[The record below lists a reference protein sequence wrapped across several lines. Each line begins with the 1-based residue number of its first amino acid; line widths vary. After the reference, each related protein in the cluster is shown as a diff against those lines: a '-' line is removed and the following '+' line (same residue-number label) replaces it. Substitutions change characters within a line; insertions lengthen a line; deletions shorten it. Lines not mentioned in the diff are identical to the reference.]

1 MANKEAEK
9 ILKEDLGVKSLR
21 SFPRDITIAY
31 NDSKH
36 ILTMTLLPK
45 AVGLGKGNAV
55 NMQDNAAAFEAWCFI
70 IKAYTNIKNL
80 KIMLD
85 IMLDI
90 DGVVNDRYV
99 GGRPSNG
106 HLGRFLYRILKFKEQ
121 YGTCKEQYGTW
132 FVLSDELEAMRKSFA
147 DFLSSGKFVNNE
159 PSKEAEDDEDALGTE
174 GYVEKR
180 FCDDDSLGKLIL
192 GFSGK
197 NVVMNRQ
204 LPVGLF
210 KDEKFDA
217 TAVFTGKKSAID
229 FWLLYNNE
237 LNIYELKAK
246 NKMVGILT
254 EIFFYSN
261 YMRDVYWHNS
271 LETKQNVTIRNPQT
285 TDRSYDKLCDGIENI
300 TQITGWILADEFH
313 PLITD
318 DVINVMNDNGIE
330 SELQYDK
337 KQYDLKIDINVHK

>member
-1 MANKEAEK
+1 MANKEAVK
-9 ILKEDLGVKSLR
+9 ILKDDLGVESLR
-21 SFPRDITIAY
+21 SFPKNIHIHY
-31 NDSKH
+31 NDSEH
-36 ILTMTLLPK
+36 ILTMMLLPK
-45 AVGLGKGNAV
+45 AVGLVKGDYV

-80 KIMLD
+80 KIK
-85 IMLDI
+85 LDI

-99 GGRPSNG
+99 GEIPSNG

-121 YGTCKEQYGTW
+121 YGKW
-132 FVLSDELEAMRKSFA
+132 FVLSDVLEAMRKNFA
-147 DFLSSGKFVNNE
+147 DFLSSGEFVNNE
-159 PSKEAEDDEDALGTE
+159 PSQEAEDDEDALGTE
-174 GYVEKR
+174 GYIEKR
-180 FCDDDSLGKLIL
+180 FCDDDSRGKKIL
-192 GFSGK
+192 GFKGK

-210 KDEKFDA
+210 KDKKSDA

-229 FWLLYNNE
+229 FWVLNGNE
-237 LNIYELKAK
+237 FNIYELKAK

-261 YMRDVYWHNS
+261 YMRDVCWHKS
-271 LETKQNVTIRNPQT
+271 LETKQNVTIRNPKK
-285 TDRSYDKLCDGIENI
+285 TDRSYNKLCDGIKNI
-300 TQITGWILADEFH
+300 TKITGWILADEFH

-318 DVINVMNDNGIE
+318 AVINIMNDNGIE
-330 SELQYDK
+330 SELQYNK

>member
-1 MANKEAEK
+1 MANQDAVK
-9 ILKEDLGVKSLR
+9 ILNKNLGVELR
-21 SFPRDITIAY
+21 AFPRDIKIVY
-31 NDSKH
+31 DDSKH
-36 ILTMTLLPK
+36 ILTMTLLTK
-45 AVGLGKGNAV
+45 AVGLGKGDAV

-70 IKAYTNIKNL
+70 IKAKTYIDDLEIK
-80 KIMLD
+80 LD
-85 IMLDI
+85 VEGLTSDMYDKDI
-90 DGVVNDRYV
+90 
-99 GGRPSNG
+99 PSTG
-106 HLGRFLYRILKFKEQ
+106 HFGRFLYRILKFKEQ
-121 YGTCKEQYGTW
+121 YGTW
-132 FVLSDELEAMRKSFA
+132 FLLSDELEAMRKNFA
-147 DFLSSGKFVNNE
+147 AFLSSGKFVNNE

-210 KDEKFDA
+210 KDEKSDA

-300 TQITGWILADEFH
+300 TKITGWILADEFH
-313 PLITD
+313 SLITD
-318 DVINVMNDNGIE
+318 SVIMIMNHNE
-330 SELQYDK
+330 TKSELLYRK
-337 KQYDLKIDINVHK
+337 KQYDLKVDIKVHK

>member
-9 ILKEDLGVKSLR
+9 ILKDDLGVKSLR

-31 NDSKH
+31 DDSKH

-45 AVGLGKGNAV
+45 AVGLGKGDAV

-70 IKAYTNIKNL
+70 IKAYTNINNL
-80 KIMLD
+80 K

-99 GGRPSNG
+99 GGIPSNG

-121 YGTCKEQYGTW
+121 YGKW
-132 FVLSDELEAMRKSFA
+132 FFLSDVLEAMRKNFA

-159 PSKEAEDDEDALGTE
+159 PSKEAEDDEDVLGTE
-174 GYVEKR
+174 GYIEKR
-180 FCDDDSLGKLIL
+180 FCADDSCGKSIL
-192 GFSGK
+192 KVSGK

-210 KDEKFDA
+210 KDKKSVENSI
-217 TAVFTGKKSAID
+217 FTGKKSAID
-229 FWLLYNNE
+229 FWLLDGNE
-237 LNIYELKAK
+237 FNIYELKAK

-261 YMRDVYWHNS
+261 YMRNVYWHNS
-271 LETKQNVTIRNPQT
+271 LETKQNVEILNPKK
-285 TDRSYDKLCDGIENI
+285 TDRSYDKLCDGIKSI
-300 TQITGWILADEFH
+300 TKITGWLLADEFH
-313 PLITD
+313 PAITD
-318 DVINVMNDNGIE
+318 DVINIMNNNGIKN
-330 SELQYDK
+330 ELHYDK

>member
-1 MANKEAEK
+1 MANQDAVK
-9 ILKEDLGVKSLR
+9 ILKENLGVKLR
-21 SFPRDITIAY
+21 AFPIDITIAY
-31 NDSKH
+31 DDSEH

-45 AVGLGKGNAV
+45 AVGLGKGDAV

-70 IKAYTNIKNL
+70 IKAKTSIDDLRIK
-80 KIMLD
+80 LD
-85 IMLDI
+85 VEGLSSDMYDKDI
-90 DGVVNDRYV
+90 
-99 GGRPSNG
+99 PSTG
-106 HLGRFLYRILKFKEQ
+106 HFGRFLYRILKFKEQ
-121 YGTCKEQYGTW
+121 YGTW
-132 FVLSDELEAMRKSFA
+132 FLLSDELKDMRKNFA
-147 DFLSSGKFVNNE
+147 AFLSSGKFVNNE
-159 PSKEAEDDEDALGTE
+159 PSKEAEDDEDALGKE

-192 GFSGK
+192 GFSGE

-210 KDEKFDA
+210 KGEKSDG
-217 TAVFTGKKSAID
+217 TAAFTGKKSAID

-271 LETKQNVTIRNPQT
+271 LETKQNVEILNPQK
-285 TDRSYDKLCDGIENI
+285 TDRSYNKLCKGIENI
-300 TQITGWILADEFH
+300 TKITGCILADEFH

-318 DVINVMNDNGIE
+318 DVISIMNHNVTGN
-330 SELQYDK
+330 ELQYDK

>member
-1 MANKEAEK
+1 MANQDAVK
-9 ILKEDLGVKSLR
+9 ILKENLGVKLR
-21 SFPRDITIAY
+21 AFPRDITIAY

-45 AVGLGKGNAV
+45 AVGLGKGDAV
-55 NMQDNAAAFEAWCFI
+55 NMQENAAAFEAWCFI
-70 IKAYTNIKNL
+70 IKAKTSIDDLEIK
-80 KIMLD
+80 LD
-85 IMLDI
+85 VEGLTSDMYDKDI
-90 DGVVNDRYV
+90 
-99 GGRPSNG
+99 PSTG
-106 HLGRFLYRILKFKEQ
+106 HFGRFLYRILKFKEQ
-121 YGTCKEQYGTW
+121 YGTW
-132 FVLSDELEAMRKSFA
+132 FFSLSDKLEDMRKKFA

-192 GFSGK
+192 GFSGE

-210 KDEKFDA
+210 KGEKSDA

-229 FWLLYNNE
+229 FWLLYKNE

-285 TDRSYDKLCDGIENI
+285 TDRSYDKLCNGIKSI
-300 TQITGWILADEFH
+300 TKITGWLLADEFH
-313 PLITD
+313 PAITD
-318 DVINVMNDNGIE
+318 DVINIMNNNGIKN
-330 SELQYDK
+330 ELQYDK
-337 KQYDLKIDINVHK
+337 KQYDLKIDINVHE

>member
-9 ILKEDLGVKSLR
+9 ILKDDLGVKSLR

-31 NDSKH
+31 DDSKH

-45 AVGLGKGNAV
+45 AVGLGKGDAV

-85 IMLDI
+85 I

-99 GGRPSNG
+99 GGIPSNG

-121 YGTCKEQYGTW
+121 YGTW
-132 FVLSDELEAMRKSFA
+132 FFLSDELEAMRKNFA

-159 PSKEAEDDEDALGTE
+159 PSKEAEDDEDVLGTE
-174 GYVEKR
+174 GYVETR
-180 FCDDDSLGKLIL
+180 FCADDSHGKTIL
-192 GFSGK
+192 CFKGK
-197 NVVMNRQ
+197 DVVRNRQ

-210 KDEKFDA
+210 KDKKSDV

-237 LNIYELKAK
+237 LNIYELKAN

-261 YMRDVYWHNS
+261 YMRNVYWHNS
-271 LETKQNVTIRNPQT
+271 LETKQNVEILNPKK
-285 TDRSYDKLCDGIENI
+285 TDRSYDKLCDGIKSI
-300 TQITGWILADEFH
+300 TKITGWLLADEFH
-313 PLITD
+313 PAITD
-318 DVINVMNDNGIE
+318 DVINIMNNNGIKN
-330 SELQYDK
+330 ELQYDK

>member
-1 MANKEAEK
+1 MANQEAVK
-9 ILKEDLGVKSLR
+9 ILKENLGVKNLR
-21 SFPRDITIAY
+21 AFPRDITIAY
-31 NDSKH
+31 DDSKH

-45 AVGLGKGNAV
+45 AVGLGKGDAV

-70 IKAYTNIKNL
+70 IKAKTSIDDLRIK
-80 KIMLD
+80 LD
-85 IMLDI
+85 VEGLTSDMYDKDI
-90 DGVVNDRYV
+90 
-99 GGRPSNG
+99 PSTG

-121 YGTCKEQYGTW
+121 YDKW
-132 FVLSDELEAMRKSFA
+132 FSLSGELEAMREKFA
-147 DFLSSGKFVNNE
+147 EFLRSSEFVNNE
-159 PSKEAEDDEDALGTE
+159 PSKEAEDDEDVLGTE

-192 GFSGK
+192 GFSGE

-210 KDEKFDA
+210 KGEKSDA
-217 TAVFTGKKSAID
+217 NAVFTGKKSAID
-229 FWLLYNNE
+229 FWLLYNNK

-271 LETKQNVTIRNPQT
+271 LETKQNVEILNPKK
-285 TDRSYDKLCDGIENI
+285 TDRSYNKLCDGIKNI
-300 TQITGWILADEFH
+300 TKITGWILADEFH
-313 PLITD
+313 PLITE
-318 DVINVMNDNGIE
+318 DVINIMNDNGIK

-337 KQYDLKIDINVHK
+337 KQYDLTIDINVHK

>member
-9 ILKEDLGVKSLR
+9 ILKDDLGVKSLR

-45 AVGLGKGNAV
+45 AVGIGKGDAV

-70 IKAYTNIKNL
+70 IKAKTSIDDL
-80 KIMLD
+80 KIKLD
-85 IMLDI
+85 VEGLTSDMYDKDI
-90 DGVVNDRYV
+90 H
-99 GGRPSNG
+99 STG
-106 HLGRFLYRILKFKEQ
+106 HFGRFLYRILKFKEQ
-121 YGTCKEQYGTW
+121 YGTW
-132 FVLSDELEAMRKSFA
+132 FFLSDELEDMRKNFA
-147 DFLSSGKFVNNE
+147 AFLSSGKFVNNE

-192 GFSGK
+192 GFSGE

-210 KDEKFDA
+210 KGEKSDG

-271 LETKQNVTIRNPQT
+271 LETKQNVEILNPQK
-285 TDRSYDKLCDGIENI
+285 TDRSYNKLCKGIENI
-300 TQITGWILADEFH
+300 TKITGCILADEFH

-318 DVINVMNDNGIE
+318 DVISIMNHNVTGN
-330 SELQYDK
+330 ELQYDK

>member
-9 ILKEDLGVKSLR
+9 ILKDDLGVKSLR

-45 AVGLGKGNAV
+45 AVGLGKGDAV

-70 IKAYTNIKNL
+70 IKAKTSIDDL
-80 KIMLD
+80 KIKLD
-85 IMLDI
+85 VEGLTSDMYDKDI
-90 DGVVNDRYV
+90 
-99 GGRPSNG
+99 PSTG
-106 HLGRFLYRILKFKEQ
+106 HFGRFLYRILKFKEQ
-121 YGTCKEQYGTW
+121 YGTW
-132 FVLSDELEAMRKSFA
+132 FFLSDELEDMRKNFA

-192 GFSGK
+192 GFSGE
-197 NVVMNRQ
+197 NVVINRQ

-210 KDEKFDA
+210 KGEKSDG

-237 LNIYELKAK
+237 LNIYELKAN

-271 LETKQNVTIRNPQT
+271 LETKQNVRICNTQK
-285 TDRSYDKLCDGIENI
+285 TDRSYNKLCNGIKNI
-300 TQITGWILADEFH
+300 TKITGFILADEFH

-318 DVINVMNDNGIE
+318 AVISIMNHNGTE
-330 SELQYDK
+330 NELQYDK
-337 KQYDLKIDINVHK
+337 KQYDLKIDIQVHKKE

>member
-1 MANKEAEK
+1 MANKEAVK
-9 ILKEDLGVKSLR
+9 ILKDDLGVESLR
-21 SFPRDITIAY
+21 SFPKNIHIHY
-31 NDSKH
+31 NDSEH
-36 ILTMTLLPK
+36 ILTMMLLPK
-45 AVGLGKGNAV
+45 AVGLVKGDYV

-80 KIMLD
+80 KIK
-85 IMLDI
+85 LDI

-99 GGRPSNG
+99 GEIPSNG

-121 YGTCKEQYGTW
+121 YGKW
-132 FVLSDELEAMRKSFA
+132 FVLSDVLEAMRKNFA
-147 DFLSSGKFVNNE
+147 DFLSSGEFVNNE

-192 GFSGK
+192 GFSGE

-210 KDEKFDA
+210 KGEKSDA

-229 FWLLYNNE
+229 FWLLCKNG
-237 LNIYELKAK
+237 LNIYELKAN

-261 YMRDVYWHNS
+261 YMRDVCWHKS
-271 LETKQNVTIRNPQT
+271 LETKQNVTIRNPQK
-285 TDRSYDKLCDGIENI
+285 TDRSYNKLCDGIENI
-300 TQITGWILADEFH
+300 TKITGWILADEFH

-318 DVINVMNDNGIE
+318 AVINIMNDNGIE
-330 SELQYDK
+330 SELQYNK

>member
-9 ILKEDLGVKSLR
+9 ILKDDLGVKSLR

-31 NDSKH
+31 DDSKH

-45 AVGLGKGNAV
+45 AVGLGKGDAV

-85 IMLDI
+85 I

-99 GGRPSNG
+99 GGIPSNG

-121 YGTCKEQYGTW
+121 YGTW
-132 FVLSDELEAMRKSFA
+132 FFLSDELEAMRKNFA

-159 PSKEAEDDEDALGTE
+159 PSKEAEDDEDVLGTE
-174 GYVEKR
+174 GYVETR
-180 FCDDDSLGKLIL
+180 FCADDSHGKTIL
-192 GFSGK
+192 CFEGK
-197 NVVMNRQ
+197 DVVRNRQ

-210 KDEKFDA
+210 KDKKSDV

-237 LNIYELKAK
+237 LNIYELKAN

-261 YMRDVYWHNS
+261 YMRNVYWHNS
-271 LETKQNVTIRNPQT
+271 LETKQ
-285 TDRSYDKLCDGIENI
+285 
-300 TQITGWILADEFH
+300 
-313 PLITD
+313 
-318 DVINVMNDNGIE
+318 
-330 SELQYDK
+330 
-337 KQYDLKIDINVHK
+337 KIGRAHV

>member
-1 MANKEAEK
+1 MANQDAVK
-9 ILKEDLGVKSLR
+9 ILKENLGVKNLR
-21 SFPRDITIAY
+21 AFPRDITIAY
-31 NDSKH
+31 DDSKH

-45 AVGLGKGNAV
+45 AVGLGKGDAV

-70 IKAYTNIKNL
+70 IKAKTSIDDLVIK
-80 KIMLD
+80 LD
-85 IMLDI
+85 VEGLTSDMYDKDI
-90 DGVVNDRYV
+90 
-99 GGRPSNG
+99 PFTG

-121 YGTCKEQYGTW
+121 YGKW
-132 FVLSDELEAMRKSFA
+132 FFLSDVLEAMRKNFV

-159 PSKEAEDDEDALGTE
+159 PSKEAEDDEDVLGTE
-174 GYVEKR
+174 GYIEKR
-180 FCDDDSLGKLIL
+180 FCADDSRGKSIL
-192 GFSGK
+192 KVSGK

-210 KDEKFDA
+210 KDKKSDA

-229 FWLLYNNE
+229 FWVLDGNE
-237 LNIYELKAK
+237 FNIYELKAK

-271 LETKQNVTIRNPQT
+271 LETKQNVKIRNPKK
-285 TDRSYDKLCDGIENI
+285 TDRSYNKLCDGIKNI
-300 TQITGWILADEFH
+300 TKITGWILADEFH

-318 DVINVMNDNGIE
+318 ATDAVINIMNDNGIE
-330 SELQYDK
+330 SELQYNK

>member
-1 MANKEAEK
+1 MANQDAVK
-9 ILKEDLGVKSLR
+9 ILKENLGVKLR
-21 SFPRDITIAY
+21 AFPRDITIAY
-31 NDSKH
+31 DDSK
-36 ILTMTLLPK
+36 LTMTLLPK
-45 AVGLGKGNAV
+45 AVGLGKGDAV

-85 IMLDI
+85 I

-99 GGRPSNG
+99 GGIPSNG

-121 YGTCKEQYGTW
+121 YGKW
-132 FVLSDELEAMRKSFA
+132 FFLSDVLEAMRKNFA

-159 PSKEAEDDEDALGTE
+159 PSKEAEDDEDVLGTE

-180 FCDDDSLGKLIL
+180 FCDDGSKREEIL
-192 GFSGK
+192 EVQGK

-210 KDEKFDA
+210 KNEKSDA

-229 FWLLYNNE
+229 FWLLDKNE

-261 YMRDVYWHNS
+261 YMRDVYWHKS
-271 LETKQNVTIRNPQT
+271 LEKKDNVTIRNPQK
-285 TDRSYDKLCDGIENI
+285 TDRSYNKLCGGIENI
-300 TQITGWILADEFH
+300 TKITGWILADEFH

-318 DVINVMNDNGIE
+318 AVINIMNDNGIE

-337 KQYDLKIDINVHK
+337 KQYDLKIDIFRHKE

>member
-1 MANKEAEK
+1 MANQDAVK
-9 ILKEDLGVKSLR
+9 ILKENLGVKLR
-21 SFPRDITIAY
+21 AFPRDITIAY
-31 NDSKH
+31 DDSEH

-45 AVGLGKGNAV
+45 AVGLGKGDAV

-70 IKAYTNIKNL
+70 IKAKTSIDDLRIK
-80 KIMLD
+80 LD
-85 IMLDI
+85 VEGLSSDMYDKDI
-90 DGVVNDRYV
+90 
-99 GGRPSNG
+99 PSTG
-106 HLGRFLYRILKFKEQ
+106 HFGRFLYRILKFKEQ
-121 YGTCKEQYGTW
+121 YGTW
-132 FVLSDELEAMRKSFA
+132 FLLSDELKDMRKNFA
-147 DFLSSGKFVNNE
+147 AFLSSGKFVNNE

-192 GFSGK
+192 GFSGE

-204 LPVGLF
+204 LPVWLF
-210 KDEKFDA
+210 KGEKSDG

-271 LETKQNVTIRNPQT
+271 LETKQNVEILNPQK
-285 TDRSYDKLCDGIENI
+285 TDRSYNKLCKGIENI
-300 TQITGWILADEFH
+300 TKITGCILADEFH

-318 DVINVMNDNGIE
+318 DVISIMNHNVTGN
-330 SELQYDK
+330 ELQYDK

>member
-9 ILKEDLGVKSLR
+9 ILKDDLGVKSLR

-45 AVGLGKGNAV
+45 AVGLGKGDAV

-70 IKAYTNIKNL
+70 IKAKTSIDDL
-80 KIMLD
+80 KIKLD
-85 IMLDI
+85 VEGLTSDMYDKDI
-90 DGVVNDRYV
+90 
-99 GGRPSNG
+99 PSTG
-106 HLGRFLYRILKFKEQ
+106 HFGRFLYRILKFKEQ
-121 YGTCKEQYGTW
+121 YGTW
-132 FVLSDELEAMRKSFA
+132 FFLSDELEDMRKNFA

-192 GFSGK
+192 GFSGE
-197 NVVMNRQ
+197 NVVINRQ

-210 KDEKFDA
+210 KGEKSDG

-237 LNIYELKAK
+237 LNIYELKAN

-271 LETKQNVTIRNPQT
+271 LETKQNVRICNTQK
-285 TDRSYDKLCDGIENI
+285 TDRSYNKLCNGIKNI
-300 TQITGWILADEFH
+300 TKITGCILADEFH

-318 DVINVMNDNGIE
+318 AVISIMNHNGTE
-330 SELQYDK
+330 NELQYDK
-337 KQYDLKIDINVHK
+337 KQYDLKIDIQVHKKE

>member
-1 MANKEAEK
+1 MANQDAVK
-9 ILKEDLGVKSLR
+9 ILKENLGVKLR
-21 SFPRDITIAY
+21 AFPRDITIAY
-31 NDSKH
+31 DDSEH

-45 AVGLGKGNAV
+45 AVGLGKGDAV

-85 IMLDI
+85 I

-106 HLGRFLYRILKFKEQ
+106 HLGRFLYRILKFQ
-121 YGTCKEQYGTW
+121 EQYGTW
-132 FVLSDELEAMRKSFA
+132 FSLSDELEAMRKSFA

-159 PSKEAEDDEDALGTE
+159 PSKEAEDDEDVLGTE

-180 FCDDDSLGKLIL
+180 FCDDHSLGKSIL
-192 GFSGK
+192 SFDGR

-210 KDEKFDA
+210 KDEKSDA

-229 FWLLYNNE
+229 FWLLYKNE

-261 YMRDVYWHNS
+261 YMRDVYWHKS
-271 LETKQNVTIRNPQT
+271 LETKQNVKILNPQK
-285 TDRSYDKLCDGIENI
+285 TDRSYDKLCKGINNI
-300 TQITGWILADEFH
+300 TKITGWILADEFH

-318 DVINVMNDNGIE
+318 ATDAVINIMNDNGIE
-330 SELQYDK
+330 NELQYNK
-337 KQYDLKIDINVHK
+337 KRYVLRIDIGFHEE

>member
-1 MANKEAEK
+1 MANQDAVK
-9 ILKEDLGVKSLR
+9 ILKENLGVKLR
-21 SFPRDITIAY
+21 AFPRDITIAY
-31 NDSKH
+31 DDSEH

-45 AVGLGKGNAV
+45 AVGLGKGDAV

-85 IMLDI
+85 I
-90 DGVVNDRYV
+90 DGVCNDRYV
-99 GGRPSNG
+99 DGIPSNG

-121 YGTCKEQYGTW
+121 YGKW
-132 FVLSDELEAMRKSFA
+132 FLLSDELEAMRKNFA
-147 DFLSSGKFVNNE
+147 DFLRSGKFVNNE
-159 PSKEAEDDEDALGTE
+159 PSKEAEDDEDVLGTE

-180 FCDDDSLGKLIL
+180 FCDDGSKREEIL
-192 GFSGK
+192 EVQGK

-210 KDEKFDA
+210 KNEKSDA

-229 FWLLYNNE
+229 FWLLDKNE

-261 YMRDVYWHNS
+261 YMRDVYWHKS
-271 LETKQNVTIRNPQT
+271 LEKKDNVTIRNPQK
-285 TDRSYDKLCDGIENI
+285 TDRSYNKLCGGIENI
-300 TQITGWILADEFH
+300 TKITGWILADEFH

-318 DVINVMNDNGIE
+318 AVINIMNDNGIE

-337 KQYDLKIDINVHK
+337 KQYDLKIDIFRHKE

>member
-9 ILKEDLGVKSLR
+9 ILKDDLGVKSLR

-45 AVGLGKGNAV
+45 AVGLGKGDAV

-70 IKAYTNIKNL
+70 IKAKTSIDDLRIK
-80 KIMLD
+80 LD
-85 IMLDI
+85 VEGLASDMYDKDI
-90 DGVVNDRYV
+90 
-99 GGRPSNG
+99 PSTG
-106 HLGRFLYRILKFKEQ
+106 HFGRFLYRILKFKEQ
-121 YGTCKEQYGTW
+121 YGTW
-132 FVLSDELEAMRKSFA
+132 FLLSDELKDMRKNFA
-147 DFLSSGKFVNNE
+147 AFLSSGKFVNNE

-192 GFSGK
+192 GFSGE

-210 KDEKFDA
+210 KGEKSDG

-271 LETKQNVTIRNPQT
+271 LETKQNVEILNPQK
-285 TDRSYDKLCDGIENI
+285 TDRSYNKLCKGIENI
-300 TQITGWILADEFH
+300 TKITGCILADEFH

-318 DVINVMNDNGIE
+318 DVISIMNHNVTGN
-330 SELQYDK
+330 ELQYDK

>member
-9 ILKEDLGVKSLR
+9 ILKDDLGVKSLR
-21 SFPRDITIAY
+21 SFPKNINVHYY
-31 NDSKH
+31 NDSEY
-36 ILTMTLLPK
+36 ILTMTLSSK
-45 AVGLGKGNAV
+45 AAGLDKGV

-85 IMLDI
+85 I

-99 GGRPSNG
+99 GGIPSNG

-121 YGTCKEQYGTW
+121 YGKW
-132 FVLSDELEAMRKSFA
+132 FFLSDVLEAMRKNFA

-159 PSKEAEDDEDALGTE
+159 PSKEAEDDEDVLGTE
-174 GYVEKR
+174 GYIEKR
-180 FCDDDSLGKLIL
+180 FCADDSRGKSIL
-192 GFSGK
+192 KVSGK
-197 NVVMNRQ
+197 NFVMNRQ

-210 KDEKFDA
+210 KDKKSVENSI
-217 TAVFTGKKSAID
+217 FTGKKSAID
-229 FWLLYNNE
+229 FWLLDGNE
-237 LNIYELKAK
+237 FNIYELKAK

-261 YMRDVYWHNS
+261 YVRDVYWHKKLQKESCNVR
-271 LETKQNVTIRNPQT
+271 LESPET
-285 TDRSYDKLCDGIENI
+285 TNRDYDKLCSISNGISK
-300 TQITGWILADEFH
+300 ITGWLLADEFH
-313 PLITD
+313 PLITE
-318 DVINVMNDNGIE
+318 DVINIMNDNGIK

-337 KQYDLKIDINVHK
+337 KQYDLTIDINVHK

>member
-9 ILKEDLGVKSLR
+9 ILKDDLGVKSLR

-45 AVGLGKGNAV
+45 AVGLGKGDAV

-70 IKAYTNIKNL
+70 IKAKTSIDDL
-80 KIMLD
+80 KIKLD
-85 IMLDI
+85 VEGLTSDMYDKDI
-90 DGVVNDRYV
+90 
-99 GGRPSNG
+99 PSTG
-106 HLGRFLYRILKFKEQ
+106 HFGRFLYRILKFKEQ
-121 YGTCKEQYGTW
+121 YGTW
-132 FVLSDELEAMRKSFA
+132 FFLSDKLEDMRKNFA

-192 GFSGK
+192 GFSGE
-197 NVVMNRQ
+197 NVVINRQ

-210 KDEKFDA
+210 KGEKSDG

-237 LNIYELKAK
+237 LNIYELKAN

-271 LETKQNVTIRNPQT
+271 LETKQNVRICNTQK
-285 TDRSYDKLCDGIENI
+285 TDRSYNKLCNGIKNI
-300 TQITGWILADEFH
+300 TKITGCILADEFH

-318 DVINVMNDNGIE
+318 AVISIMNHNGTE
-330 SELQYDK
+330 NELQYDK
-337 KQYDLKIDINVHK
+337 KQYDLKIDIQVHKKE

>member
-9 ILKEDLGVKSLR
+9 IFKKDLGVKSLR

-45 AVGLGKGNAV
+45 AVGLGKGDAV

-70 IKAYTNIKNL
+70 IKAKTSIDDLNIK
-80 KIMLD
+80 LD
-85 IMLDI
+85 VEGLTSDMYDKDI
-90 DGVVNDRYV
+90 
-99 GGRPSNG
+99 PSTG
-106 HLGRFLYRILKFKEQ
+106 HFGRFLYRILKFKEQ
-121 YGTCKEQYGTW
+121 YGTW
-132 FVLSDELEAMRKSFA
+132 FFLSDELEDMRKNFA
-147 DFLSSGKFVNNE
+147 DFLSSGEFVNNE
-159 PSKEAEDDEDALGTE
+159 PSQEAEDDEDALGTE

-180 FCDDDSLGKLIL
+180 FCDDDSRGKKIL
-192 GFSGK
+192 GFKGK
-197 NVVMNRQ
+197 NVVRNRQ

-210 KDEKFDA
+210 KDEKSDA

-229 FWLLYNNE
+229 FWLLYKNE

-261 YMRDVYWHNS
+261 YMRDVYWHKS
-271 LETKQNVTIRNPQT
+271 LETKQNVTILNPLK
-285 TDRSYDKLCDGIENI
+285 TDRSYNKLCNGIKKI
-300 TQITGWILADEFH
+300 TQIKGWILADEFH

>member
-21 SFPRDITIAY
+21 SFPRDIAIDY
-31 NDSKH
+31 DDSKH

-45 AVGLGKGNAV
+45 AVGLGKGDAV

-85 IMLDI
+85 I

-99 GGRPSNG
+99 GGIPSNG

-121 YGTCKEQYGTW
+121 YGKW
-132 FVLSDELEAMRKSFA
+132 FFLSDVLEAMRKNFA

-159 PSKEAEDDEDALGTE
+159 PSKEAEDDEDVLGTE
-174 GYVEKR
+174 GYIEKC
-180 FCDDDSLGKLIL
+180 FCADDSRGKSIL
-192 GFSGK
+192 KVSGK

-210 KDEKFDA
+210 KDKKSVENSI
-217 TAVFTGKKSAID
+217 FTGKKSAID
-229 FWLLYNNE
+229 FWLLDGNE
-237 LNIYELKAK
+237 FNIYELKAK

-254 EIFFYSN
+254 EIIFYSN
-261 YMRDVYWHNS
+261 YVRDVYWHKKLQKESCNVR
-271 LETKQNVTIRNPQT
+271 LESPET
-285 TDRSYDKLCDGIENI
+285 TNRDYDKLCSISNGISK
-300 TQITGWILADEFH
+300 ITGWLLADEFH
-313 PLITD
+313 PLITE
-318 DVINVMNDNGIE
+318 DVINIMNDNGIK

-337 KQYDLKIDINVHK
+337 KQYDLTIDINVHK

>member
-9 ILKEDLGVKSLR
+9 ILKEDLGGKSLR
-21 SFPRDITIAY
+21 SFPKDITIDY
-31 NDSKH
+31 DDSKH

-45 AVGLGKGNAV
+45 AVGLGKGDAV

-85 IMLDI
+85 I

-99 GGRPSNG
+99 DGIPSNG

-121 YGTCKEQYGTW
+121 YGKW
-132 FVLSDELEAMRKSFA
+132 FFLSDELEDMRKNFA

-192 GFSGK
+192 GFSGE

-210 KDEKFDA
+210 KDKKSVENSI
-217 TAVFTGKKSAID
+217 FTGKKSAID
-229 FWLLYNNE
+229 FWLLDGNE
-237 LNIYELKAK
+237 FNIYELKAK

-254 EIFFYSN
+254 EIIFYSN
-261 YMRDVYWHNS
+261 YVRDVYWHKKLQKESCNVR
-271 LETKQNVTIRNPQT
+271 LESPET
-285 TDRSYDKLCDGIENI
+285 TNRDYDKLCSISNGISK
-300 TQITGWILADEFH
+300 ITGWLLADEFH
-313 PLITD
+313 PLITE
-318 DVINVMNDNGIE
+318 DVINIMNDNGIK

-337 KQYDLKIDINVHK
+337 KQYDLTIDINVHK

>member
-9 ILKEDLGVKSLR
+9 ILKDDLGVKSLR
-21 SFPRDITIAY
+21 SFPRDITIDY
-31 NDSKH
+31 DDSKH

-45 AVGLGKGNAV
+45 AVGLGKGDAI

-85 IMLDI
+85 I

-99 GGRPSNG
+99 DGIPSNG

-121 YGTCKEQYGTW
+121 YGKW
-132 FVLSDELEAMRKSFA
+132 FFLSDVLEAMRKNFA
-147 DFLSSGKFVNNE
+147 DFLSSGEFVTNE
-159 PSKEAEDDEDALGTE
+159 PSKEAEDDKDVLGTE
-174 GYVEKR
+174 GYIEKR

-192 GFSGK
+192 GFSGE
-197 NVVMNRQ
+197 NVVINRQ

-210 KDEKFDA
+210 KGEKSDG

-237 LNIYELKAK
+237 LNIYELKAN

-271 LETKQNVTIRNPQT
+271 LETKQNVRICNTQK
-285 TDRSYDKLCDGIENI
+285 TDRSYNKLCNGIKNI
-300 TQITGWILADEFH
+300 TKITGCILADEFH

-318 DVINVMNDNGIE
+318 TVISIMNHNGTE
-330 SELQYDK
+330 NELQYDK
-337 KQYDLKIDINVHK
+337 KQYDLNIDIQVHKKE

>member
-1 MANKEAEK
+1 MANQDAVK
-9 ILKEDLGVKSLR
+9 ILKENLGVKLR
-21 SFPRDITIAY
+21 AFPRDITIAY
-31 NDSKH
+31 DDSEH

-45 AVGLGKGNAV
+45 AVGLGKGDAV

-70 IKAYTNIKNL
+70 IKAKTSIDDLIIK
-80 KIMLD
+80 LD
-85 IMLDI
+85 VEGLTSDMYDKDI
-90 DGVVNDRYV
+90 
-99 GGRPSNG
+99 PSTG

-121 YGTCKEQYGTW
+121 YGKW
-132 FVLSDELEAMRKSFA
+132 FFLSDVLEAMRKNFA

-159 PSKEAEDDEDALGTE
+159 PSKEAEDDEDVLGTE

-180 FCDDDSLGKLIL
+180 FCDDGSKREEIL
-192 GFSGK
+192 EVQGK

-210 KDEKFDA
+210 KNEKSDA

-229 FWLLYNNE
+229 FWLLDKNE

-271 LETKQNVTIRNPQT
+271 LETKQNVEILNPKK
-285 TDRSYDKLCDGIENI
+285 TDRSYNKLCGGIENI
-300 TQITGWILADEFH
+300 TKITGWILADEFH

-318 DVINVMNDNGIE
+318 AVINIMNDNGIE

-337 KQYDLKIDINVHK
+337 KQYDLKIDIFRHKE

>member
-9 ILKEDLGVKSLR
+9 ILKDDLGVKSLR

-45 AVGLGKGNAV
+45 AVGLGKGDAV

-70 IKAYTNIKNL
+70 IKAKTSIDDL
-80 KIMLD
+80 KIKLD
-85 IMLDI
+85 VEGLTSDMYDKDI
-90 DGVVNDRYV
+90 
-99 GGRPSNG
+99 PSTG
-106 HLGRFLYRILKFKEQ
+106 HFGRFLYRILKFKEQ
-121 YGTCKEQYGTW
+121 YGTW
-132 FVLSDELEAMRKSFA
+132 FFLSDKLEDMRKNFA

-192 GFSGK
+192 GFKGK

-210 KDEKFDA
+210 KDEKSDA

-261 YMRDVYWHNS
+261 YMRDVYWHKS
-271 LETKQNVTIRNPQT
+271 LETKPNVRICNTQK
-285 TDRSYDKLCDGIENI
+285 TDRSYNKLCNGIKNI
-300 TQITGWILADEFH
+300 TKITGCILADEFH

-318 DVINVMNDNGIE
+318 AVINIMNHNGTGN
-330 SELQYDK
+330 ELQYDK
-337 KQYDLKIDINVHK
+337 KQYDLKIDIQVHKKE

>member
-1 MANKEAEK
+1 MANQDAVK
-9 ILKEDLGVKSLR
+9 ILKENLGVKLR
-21 SFPRDITIAY
+21 AFPRDITIAY
-31 NDSKH
+31 DDSKH

-45 AVGLGKGNAV
+45 AVGLGKGDAV

-70 IKAYTNIKNL
+70 IKAKTSIDDLIIK
-80 KIMLD
+80 LD
-85 IMLDI
+85 VDGLTSDMYDKDI
-90 DGVVNDRYV
+90 
-99 GGRPSNG
+99 PSSG

-121 YGTCKEQYGTW
+121 YGKW
-132 FVLSDELEAMRKSFA
+132 FCLSGVLEAMRKKFA

-159 PSKEAEDDEDALGTE
+159 PSKEAEDDEDVLGTE

-210 KDEKFDA
+210 KDEKSDA

-229 FWLLYNNE
+229 FWLLDKNE

-246 NKMVGILT
+246 NKMVGMLT

-261 YMRDVYWHNS
+261 YMRDVYWHKKLQKESCNVQLNS
-271 LETKQNVTIRNPQT
+271 PET
-285 TDRSYDKLCDGIENI
+285 TDRDYDKLCSISAGISK
-300 TQITGWILADEFH
+300 ITGWLLADEFH
-313 PLITD
+313 PRITD
-318 DVINVMNDNGIE
+318 AVINIMNDNGIE

-337 KQYDLKIDINVHK
+337 KQYDLKIDIRVHN

>member
-9 ILKEDLGVKSLR
+9 ILKDDLGVKSLR

-45 AVGLGKGNAV
+45 AVGLGKGDAV

-70 IKAYTNIKNL
+70 IKAKTSIDDL
-80 KIMLD
+80 KIKLD
-85 IMLDI
+85 VEGLTSDMYDKDI
-90 DGVVNDRYV
+90 
-99 GGRPSNG
+99 PSTG
-106 HLGRFLYRILKFKEQ
+106 HFGRFLYRILKFKEQ
-121 YGTCKEQYGTW
+121 YGTW
-132 FVLSDELEAMRKSFA
+132 FFLSDELEDMRKNFA

-192 GFSGK
+192 GFSGE
-197 NVVMNRQ
+197 NVVINRQ

-210 KDEKFDA
+210 KGEKSDG

-237 LNIYELKAK
+237 LNIYELKAN

-271 LETKQNVTIRNPQT
+271 LETKQNVRICNTQK
-285 TDRSYDKLCDGIENI
+285 TDRSYNKLCNGIKNI
-300 TQITGWILADEFH
+300 TKITGCILADEFH

-318 DVINVMNDNGIE
+318 AVISIMNHNGTE
-330 SELQYDK
+330 NELQYDK
-337 KQYDLKIDINVHK
+337 KQYDLKIDIPVHKKE

>member
-21 SFPRDITIAY
+21 SFPRDIAIDY
-31 NDSKH
+31 DDSKH

-45 AVGLGKGNAV
+45 AVGLGKGDAV

-85 IMLDI
+85 I

-99 GGRPSNG
+99 GGIPSNG

-121 YGTCKEQYGTW
+121 YGEW
-132 FVLSDELEAMRKSFA
+132 FFLSDELEAMRKNFA

-159 PSKEAEDDEDALGTE
+159 PSKEAEDDEDVLGTE

-192 GFSGK
+192 DFSDK

-210 KDEKFDA
+210 KDKKSDA

-229 FWLLYNNE
+229 FWVLDGNE
-237 LNIYELKAK
+237 FNICELKAK

-271 LETKQNVTIRNPQT
+271 LETKQNVKIRNPKK
-285 TDRSYDKLCDGIENI
+285 TDRSYNKLCDGIKNI
-300 TQITGWILADEFH
+300 TKITGWILADEFH

-318 DVINVMNDNGIE
+318 ATDAVINIMNDNGIE
-330 SELQYDK
+330 SELQYNK